1 MGCLKTMLHHST
13 SFNTLKTYNLHGDLK
28 LVIDIKYNP
37 YNFLPE
43 SLFQMAVRINKKR
56 QFLFVS
62 RLLGKHLAVDPA
74 ISLGAGT
81 ILASMLMEDEGLES
95 HPQVKEIVQM
105 INSEVPDRKLSLNS
119 LAIKSNLPNKTI
131 FIGFAETA
139 TGLGHAVFHH
149 FQNAHYIHTTRE
161 EILHMEPS
169 FYFEE
174 EHSHATSH
182 SVYASEQTLQ
192 DAETIVLIDD
202 EITTGLTLSNL
213 IVALNNSFP
222 GKRYKI
228 LSILDWRTEQHQNDF
243 TQLMNEHNIS
253 AEIITIMGGQFTLL
267 NQASIEEKETPFLYG
282 VQPFDMFADEQL
294 SLEITSKHRSEH
306 AAYCHFTG
314 RFGLT
319 SDLHEKMDDW
329 IERFIDKLPKTQR
342 DKSTLVIGIGENIYF
357 PHRFALAFGNDTKVQ
372 TTTRSPILAKTEE
385 AYPIQHKC
393 KFKLPDSNGIDQY
406 LYNLSEIDAEQIIVI
421 SESVQDHATW
431 FPLLSYLET
440 LAPVSWVS
448 LTLPDR
454 GEKNGA

>member
-1 MGCLKTMLHHST
+1 MLHHST
-13 SFNTLKTYNLHGDLK
+13 SFNTSKTYNLHGDLK
-28 LVIDIKYNP
+28 LTIDIQDNP
-37 YNFLPE
+37 YNFSPE
-43 SLFQMAVRINKKR
+43 TLFQMAVRINKKR

-74 ISLGAGT
+74 ISLGTGT
-81 ILASMLMEDEGLES
+81 ILASMLMENEGLKN
-95 HPQVKEIVQM
+95 HPLVNEVVHM
-105 INSEVPDRKLSLNS
+105 INAGIPNRQLSRTS
-119 LAIKSNLPNKTI
+119 LAFKANLPNKTA

-182 SVYASEQTLQ
+182 SVYAPEHILT
-192 DAETIVLIDD
+192 DADTIVLIDD

-213 IVALNNSFP
+213 IVALNKSFP

-228 LSILDWRTEQHQNDF
+228 LSILDWRTEAHQHDF
-243 TQLMNEHNIS
+243 IQLMNTYNIS
-253 AEIITIMGGQFTLL
+253 AEIITIMGGQFTLE
-267 NQASIEEKETPFLYG
+267 NDASIEEKETSCLDSMQSFS
-282 VQPFDMFADEQL
+282 VFADEKL

-306 AAYCHFTG
+306 ATYCNLTG

-319 SDLHEKMDDW
+319 SELHEEMNDW
-329 IERFIDKLPKTQR
+329 IERFIDKLPKLQR
-342 DKSTLVIGIGENIYF
+342 DKPTLVIGIGENIYL
-357 PHRFALAFGNDTKVQ
+357 PHRFALSFGNDTKVQ
-372 TTTRSPILAKTEE
+372 TSTRSPILAKIENT
-385 AYPIQHKC
+385 YPIQHKC

-406 LYNLSEIDAEQIIVI
+406 LYNLPDIDTEQIIVI
-421 SESVQDHATW
+421 SESVKDHASW

-440 LAPVSWVS
+440 LAPVTWVS
-448 LTLPDR
+448 LTLPVR
-454 GEKNGA
+454 GEKNVL

>member
-1 MGCLKTMLHHST
+1 MLHHST

-28 LVIDIKYNP
+28 LVINIKKNP
-37 YNFLPE
+37 YNFSPE
-43 SLFQMAVRINKKR
+43 ALFQMAVRINKKR

-74 ISLGAGT
+74 ISLGTGT
-81 ILASMLMEDEGLES
+81 ILASMLMEDAGLEG
-95 HPQVKEIVQM
+95 HPLVNEIIQM
-105 INSEVPDRKLSLNS
+105 VNSKIPNRKLSLDS
-119 LAIKSNLPNKTI
+119 LAFKSSLPNKTV

-182 SVYASEQTLQ
+182 SVYAPQQTLK

-213 IVALNNSFP
+213 IVALNVSFP

-228 LSILDWRTEQHQNDF
+228 LSILDWRTEAHQQDF
-243 TQLMNEHNIS
+243 IQLMNSHNIS
-253 AEIITIMGGQFTLL
+253 AEIITMMGGQFSLQNEAT
-267 NQASIEEKETPFLYG
+267 IEEEEIPFLDSM
-282 VQPFDMFADEQL
+282 QPFSVFADEKL
-294 SLEITSKHRSEH
+294 ALEITSKHRSEH
-306 AAYCHFTG
+306 GIYCNFTG
-314 RFGLT
+314 RFGLA
-319 SDLHEKMDDW
+319 SILHEELDDW
-329 IERFIDKLPKTQR
+329 LEKFINKLPNLDR
-342 DKSTLVIGIGENIYF
+342 SKSTLVIGLGENIYI
-357 PHRFALAFGNDTKVQ
+357 PLRFALTFGNNTKVQ

-385 AYPIQHKC
+385 LYPIQHKC
-393 KFKLPDSNGIDQY
+393 KFMLPDSNGINQY

-421 SESVQDHATW
+421 SESVQDPTTW

-440 LAPVSWVS
+440 LAPVSWLS
-448 LTLPDR
+448 LTLPAR
-454 GEKNGA
+454 GEQNDD

>member
-1 MGCLKTMLHHST
+1 
-13 SFNTLKTYNLHGDLK
+13 
-28 LVIDIKYNP
+28 
-37 YNFLPE
+37 
-43 SLFQMAVRINKKR
+43 MAVRINKKR

-74 ISLGAGT
+74 ISLGTGT
-81 ILASMLMEDEGLES
+81 ILASMLMENEHLDS
-95 HPQVKEIVQM
+95 HPLVNELVQM
-105 INSEVPDRKLSLNS
+105 INSGIPNRKLSVDS
-119 LAIKSNLPNKTI
+119 LAFKSNLPNKTV

-182 SVYASEQTLQ
+182 RVYAAEQTLT
-192 DAETIVLIDD
+192 DADTIVLIDD

-228 LSILDWRTEQHQNDF
+228 LSILDWRTEAHQHDF
-243 TQLMNEHNIS
+243 IQLMDKHNIS

-267 NQASIEEKETPFLYG
+267 NQALIEEKETPLLNRM
-282 VQPFDMFADEQL
+282 QPFDVFADEQL

-306 AAYCHFTG
+306 ATYCHFTG

-319 SDLHEKMDDW
+319 SDLHEEMDDW
-329 IERFIDKLPKTQR
+329 LERFISKLPKQLKR
-342 DKSTLVIGIGENIYF
+342 DKPTLIIGIGENIYF
-357 PHRFALAFGNDTKVQ
+357 PQRFALTFGNDTKVQ
-372 TTTRSPILAKTEE
+372 TTTRSPILAKIDES
-385 AYPIQHKC
+385 YPIQHKC
-393 KFKLPDSNGIDQY
+393 KFELPDSNGINQY
-406 LYNLSEIDAEQIIVI
+406 LYNLSEIEAEQVIVI
-421 SESVQDHATW
+421 SESVQDRATW

-454 GEKNGA
+454 GEKNGH

>member
-1 MGCLKTMLHHST
+1 MLHHST
-13 SFNTLKTYNLHGDLK
+13 SFNTSKTYNLHGDLK
-28 LVIDIKYNP
+28 LEIDIKDNP
-37 YNFLPE
+37 YNFSPE
-43 SLFQMAVRINKKR
+43 ALFQMGVRINKKR

-74 ISLGAGT
+74 ISLGTGT
-81 ILASMLMEDEGLES
+81 ILASMLMENESLDS
-95 HPQVKEIVQM
+95 HPLVNELVQM
-105 INSEVPDRKLSLNS
+105 INSGIPNRKISLDS
-119 LAIKSNLPNKTI
+119 LAFKSNLPTKTV

-182 SVYASEQTLQ
+182 RVYAPEQTLT
-192 DAETIVLIDD
+192 DANTIVLIDD

-228 LSILDWRTEQHQNDF
+228 LSILDWRTEAHQHDF
-243 TQLMNEHNIS
+243 KQLMNTHNIS
-253 AEIITIMGGQFTLL
+253 AEILTIMGGQFTLL
-267 NQASIEEKETPFLYG
+267 NQALIEEKETPLLSRM
-282 VQPFDMFADEQL
+282 QPFDVFADEQL

-306 AAYCHFTG
+306 AGYCHFTG

-319 SDLHEKMDDW
+319 SKLHEEMDVW
-329 IERFIDKLPKTQR
+329 IERFITRLPKLDR
-342 DKSTLVIGIGENIYF
+342 DKPTLIIGIGENIYF
-357 PHRFALAFGNDTKVQ
+357 PLRLALSFGNDTKVQ
-372 TTTRSPILAKTEE
+372 TTTRSPILAKTDKL
-385 AYPIQHKC
+385 YPIQHKC
-393 KFKLPDSNGIDQY
+393 KFELPDSNGINQY

-421 SESVQDHATW
+421 SESVQDRATW

-454 GEKNGA
+454 GEKNEH

>member
-1 MGCLKTMLHHST
+1 MLHHST

-28 LVIDIKYNP
+28 LVIDIKDNP
-37 YNFLPE
+37 YNFSPE
-43 SLFQMAVRINKKR
+43 ALFQMAVRINKKR

-81 ILASMLMEDEGLES
+81 ILASMLMEDEGLEA
-95 HPQVKEIVQM
+95 HPLLNEIIQM
-105 INSEVPDRKLSLNS
+105 VNSEIPDRKLSLDS
-119 LAIKSNLPNKTI
+119 LAFKSNLPNKTV

-182 SVYASEQTLQ
+182 SVYAPKETLK

-213 IVALNNSFP
+213 IVALNDSFP

-228 LSILDWRTEQHQNDF
+228 LSILDWRTEAHQHNF
-243 TQLMNEHNIS
+243 SQLMNTQDIS
-253 AEIITIMGGQFTLL
+253 AEIITIMGGQFTLE
-267 NQASIEEKETPFLYG
+267 NEAAIEEKESPFLNSM
-282 VQPFDMFADEQL
+282 QPFSVFVDEKL
-294 SLEITSKHRSEH
+294 SLEITSNYRSEH
-306 AAYCHFTG
+306 ATYCNFTG

-319 SDLHEKMDDW
+319 SEIHEEMDDW
-329 IERFIDKLPKTQR
+329 IERFIDKLPKLQR
-342 DKSTLVIGIGENIYF
+342 DKPTLIIGIGENIYF
-357 PHRFALAFGNDTKVQ
+357 PHRFALAFGNNTKVQ

-385 AYPIQHKC
+385 SYPIQHKC
-393 KFKLPDSNGIDQY
+393 KFKLPDSNGINQY

-421 SESVQDHATW
+421 SESVQDRESW

-440 LAPVSWVS
+440 LAPVFWVS
-448 LTLPDR
+448 LTLPER
-454 GEKNGA
+454 GEKSDH

>member
-1 MGCLKTMLHHST
+1 MGCLKKMLHHST
-13 SFNTLKTYNLHGDLK
+13 SFNTSKTYNLHGDLK
-28 LVIDIKYNP
+28 LAIDIKYNP
-37 YNFLPE
+37 YNFLPK

-62 RLLGKHLAVDPA
+62 PLLGKHLAVDPA
-74 ISLGAGT
+74 ISLGTGT
-81 ILASMLMEDEGLES
+81 ILASMLMENEGLKS
-95 HPQVKEIVQM
+95 HPLVNEIVEM
-105 INSEVPDRKLSLNS
+105 VNSEIPNRKLSLDS
-119 LAIKSNLPNKTI
+119 LSFKSSLPKKTV

-182 SVYASEQTLQ
+182 SVYAPEQTLK
-192 DAETIVLIDD
+192 DTETIVLIDD

-213 IVALNNSFP
+213 IVALNDSYP

-228 LSILDWRTEQHQNDF
+228 LSILDWRTKAHQEDF
-243 TQLMNEHNIS
+243 IQLMRKHNIS
-253 AEIITIMGGQFTLL
+253 AEIITIMGGQFTLE
-267 NQASIEEKETPFLYG
+267 NEASIEEIETPLLDSM
-282 VQPFDMFADEQL
+282 QPFSVFANEKL
-294 SLEITSKHRSEH
+294 SLEITSNHRSEH
-306 AAYCHFTG
+306 ATYCNFTG

-319 SDLHEKMDDW
+319 SNLHEEMDDW
-329 IERFIDKLPKTQR
+329 IARFVDNLPNIKR
-342 DKSTLVIGIGENIYF
+342 DKPTLIIGIGENIYF
-357 PHRFALAFGNDTKVQ
+357 PHRFALAFGNNTKVQ

-385 AYPIQHKC
+385 LYPIQHKC
-393 KFKLPDSNGIDQY
+393 RFILPDSNGINQY

-421 SESVQDHATW
+421 SESVQNPATW

-448 LTLPDR
+448 LTQPVR
-454 GEKNGA
+454 GEKNEL